1 MSKLRYIVSLFVVL
15 LTSNCSFPQQTT
27 TVKVVLDPNVK
38 GWYFVQLTVDT
49 GVQYRTTT
57 LKFHDTTNVVK
68 VSIKNVDNTIVS
80 VFDPAGNNLS
90 DRLKYSLSTEI
101 NIHSYVIRFY
111 NPTAE
116 ELEDIVNWLPSDK
129 RAEAI
134 YQEGTKEFNKRFI
147 FTHQKIDH

>member
-1 MSKLRYIVSLFVVL
+1 VL
-15 LTSNCSFPQQTT
+15 LLTGRCSFPQQTT
-27 TVKVVLDPNVK
+27 AVKVILNPEVS
-38 GWYFVQLTVDT
+38 GWYFIQMTVDT
-49 GVQYRTTT
+49 NSQYQTTT
-57 LKFHDTTNVVK
+57 LKFRDTTNVVK
-68 VSIKNVDNTIVS
+68 VSIKDVDNTVVS
-80 VFDPAGNNLS
+80 VFDSTGNDLS

-101 NIHSYVIRFY
+101 NTHSYVIRFY

-134 YQEGTKEFNKRFI
+134 YQKGTKEFNKRFI